1 MRTESVVDLLLCRK
15 ERKGKRRKIM
25 SEALGFVHV
34 QDVINLVLVCVVPAD
49 LWDIVVGHVRWKIGR
64 DTKEQIVKDTCAR

>member
-1 MRTESVVDLLLCRK
+1 
-15 ERKGKRRKIM
+15 M